1 LEPEEVDLEPE
12 EVDLEPE
19 EVEVLQVDEQNNIE
33 DTLDIDVA
41 DPSKS
46 ISIKN
51 LVKQWAV
58 KRKPLFQEIATKSE
72 R

>member
-1 LEPEEVDLEPE
+1 
-12 EVDLEPE
+12 LEPE

-41 DPSKS
+41 EPSKS

-58 KRKPLFQEIATKSE
+58 KRKPLFQEIVTKSE